1 MLSQERRMERYS
13 AIYAWKILEGIVPN
27 CGLEVLNSERRGRE
41 ISIPELKGSQ
51 RVETLRE
58 NSFQVK
64 GARIF
69 NSLPKSLRN
78 LKQISVDDFKF
89 KLDKYLETIPDEPS
103 LPNYT
108 PTACNQLT
116 AKSSNSIVDQGR
128 LKRRPG

>member
-1 MLSQERRMERYS
+1 MDN
-13 AIYAWKILEGIVPN
+13 LEGIVPN

-51 RVETLRE
+51 RVKTLRE

-78 LKQISVDDFKF
+78 LKQISVDEFKF

-108 PTACNQLT
+108 PTACN
-116 AKSSNSIVDQGR
+116 
-128 LKRRPG
+128 